1 MSAFPNIRRRL
12 VHLATHDFL
21 PGTNQYLRWMATPLG
36 GLLLASASALACG
49 LFVAPQGLVFFA
61 ALAGIVVMG
70 IVWPWVGLRG
80 VSGEIRFSTDRARE
94 GDVVPVRVV
103 LINRWPC
110 PVWGL
115 TIVGGFHP
123 QSTGLSG
130 NVGEI
135 EDTAVSLARLG
146 GWSRSEFDWEFRP
159 ECRGAYP
166 TEPPRVATQFPF
178 GLWKSDRLLQV
189 ADSIVVWPR
198 VIPLSD
204 LTLPAG
210 EQRWTTAASPFKNG
224 DVGERQ
230 EVRPY
235 RVGDSL
241 RNVRWTLS
249 ARFDRWIVS
258 DRQGTAQARAR
269 VSVDVDRATHT
280 LGPQGSFECAIR
292 TAASVCAA
300 LVEQGTLVVCE
311 LGEQQIE
318 LLPQDASLRQFLDQ
332 LATFD
337 SPVQLARTERR
348 RAFRRSPL
356 RLAARRTSEALEFR
370 VHIASD
376 RATNDE
382 ITGSGRRVIRIL
394 ADRQSLGPDD
404 SPAWIELEQDIDQS
418 AKLASA
424 WRSRANE
431 VWRGR

>member
-1 MSAFPNIRRRL
+1 MSAFPHIRRRL
-12 VHLATHDFL
+12 MRLAKHDFL
-21 PGTNQYLRWMATPLG
+21 PGANRYLRWMATPLG
-36 GLLLASASALACG
+36 GLLLAAASALACG

-70 IVWPWVGLRG
+70 IIWPWVGLRG
-80 VSGEIRFSTDRARE
+80 VSGELRFSTDRARE

-103 LINRWPC
+103 LINRWPW

-115 TIVGGFHP
+115 TIAGGFHL
-123 QSTGLSG
+123 QAKGLPG
-130 NVGEI
+130 YPPENDE
-135 EDTAVSLARLG
+135 TAVSLARLG
-146 GWSRSEFDWEFRP
+146 GWSRSEFEWEFRP

-166 TEPPRVATQFPF
+166 IEPPRVATQFPF
-178 GLWKSDRLLQV
+178 GLWKSDRPLKV
-189 ADSIVVWPR
+189 AESIVVWPR
-198 VIPLSD
+198 VIPLSN

-235 RVGDSL
+235 RAGDSL
-241 RNVRWTLS
+241 RNVRWNLS

-258 DRQGTAQARAR
+258 DRQGTSQARAR

-280 LGPQGSFECAIR
+280 SGPRGSFECAVR

-318 LLPQDASLRQFLDQ
+318 LLPQDASLRHFLDQ

-337 SPVQLARTERR
+337 SPVQLPRTGGR
-348 RAFRRSPL
+348 RAFRRGPP
-356 RLAARRTSEALEFR
+356 RLAVRRTREASEFR
-370 VHIASD
+370 VYIASD
-376 RATNDE
+376 RAATDE
-382 ITGSGRRVIRIL
+382 MAGSERRLIRIL
-394 ADRQSLGPDD
+394 ADGRGVGHD
-404 SPAWIELEQDIDQS
+404 SPAWIELEQDLDPS
-418 AKLASA
+418 AKLASE
-424 WRSRANE
+424 WRWRANE